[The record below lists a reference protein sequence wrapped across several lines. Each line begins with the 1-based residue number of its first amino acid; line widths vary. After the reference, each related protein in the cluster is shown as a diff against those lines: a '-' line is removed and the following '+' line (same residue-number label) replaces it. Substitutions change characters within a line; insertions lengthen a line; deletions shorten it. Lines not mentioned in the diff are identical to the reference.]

1 MQIYIDSKDLFKLER
16 DFRNID
22 KHFPKLGEKIR
33 RDLANKTKRY
43 AKSNIQPI
51 WMKSK
56 HSYDLKN
63 NIIYRKEGNNKT
75 TVIARTPYAGYVEMG
90 TKPHKI
96 IGHPYLSFYWEKL
109 GKNVRLREV
118 NHPGAQGYPSQHF
131 MERAYNQIVV
141 ESDSIIQK
149 EVDKFFNQRGF

>member
-16 DFRNID
+16 DFKNID
-22 KHFPKLGEKIR
+22 KNFPKLGEKIR
-33 RDLANKTKRY
+33 RKLANKTKIL
-43 AKSNIQPI
+43 AKQNIQPR
-51 WMKSK
+51 WMSTGK
-56 HSYDLKN
+56 LKN
-63 NIIYRKEGNNKT
+63 NIIFRKEGTNKT
-75 TVIARTPYAGYVEMG
+75 TVIAGTPYAGYVEMG

-131 MERAYNQIVV
+131 MTRAFNQMVT
-141 ESDSIIQK
+141 ESDGIIQK